1 MSSVCLVISC
11 CAVGYRSGSWSVC
24 GSGVEPDI
32 WGCCA
37 VQSNVRRSSLSPEF
51 SSLCIVKYVCA
62 RLDSL
67 EMGVQMIVVGRVI
80 SRSRVRVV
88 SISCALIAAAVV
100 VEDTYASD
108 LSLRDFL
115 CVEEKMWNGL
125 NRWTIVLGETM
136 GQHSRGHTH
145 FSRLCYASLHNYQD
159 QASHYCYCDCIYI
172 RARSWP

>member
-1 MSSVCLVISC
+1 M
-11 CAVGYRSGSWSVC
+11 
-24 GSGVEPDI
+24 
-32 WGCCA
+32 
-37 VQSNVRRSSLSPEF
+37 QSNVRRSSLSPEF

-80 SRSRVRVV
+80 SRVRVV

-115 CVEEKMWNGL
+115 CVEEKM
-125 NRWTIVLGETM
+125 
-136 GQHSRGHTH
+136 
-145 FSRLCYASLHNYQD
+145 
-159 QASHYCYCDCIYI
+159 
-172 RARSWP
+172 

>member
-1 MSSVCLVISC
+1 M
-11 CAVGYRSGSWSVC
+11 
-24 GSGVEPDI
+24 
-32 WGCCA
+32 
-37 VQSNVRRSSLSPEF
+37 QSNVRRSSLSPEF

-88 SISCALIAAAVV
+88 SISCALIAAAAVV

-115 CVEEKMWNGL
+115 CVEEKM
-125 NRWTIVLGETM
+125 
-136 GQHSRGHTH
+136 
-145 FSRLCYASLHNYQD
+145 
-159 QASHYCYCDCIYI
+159 
-172 RARSWP
+172 